1 LICETAQEL
10 IHGYLDGELDL
21 SRSLEVEQHMQECQV
36 CASAYRNQTALRSA
50 FKNSSLY
57 YSAPETLEKRIR
69 ASLRREAKSEVG
81 RRSFGWRWLAVG
93 VALASVLLMALVV
106 WRAVP
111 GLRPSGDDL
120 LAQEIVSNHVRSL
133 QLESHRADV
142 ISSDQ
147 HTVKPWFDGK
157 LDFAPPVKDF
167 SSQGFPLIGGRL
179 EYLNNRAVAALIYQ
193 RQKHFI
199 NLYIWPAEQSPAE
212 QRKAAGEVP
221 GKRQGYNLLH
231 WTNAGMNYWAISDL
245 NGVELHEFARLV
257 QEAQ

>member
-1 LICETAQEL
+1 MICQTTQEL

-21 SRSLEVEQHMQECQV
+21 ARSLEVEQHMKECQV

-57 YSAPETLEKRIR
+57 YSAPEALEKRIR
-69 ASLRREAKSEVG
+69 SSLRREAKSEVG
-81 RRSFGWRWLAVG
+81 RRWFDWRWLPIG
-93 VALASVLLMALVV
+93 ALALILLLGFVI
-106 WRAVP
+106 WRAAP

-120 LAQEIVSNHVRSL
+120 LAHEMVSNHVRSL
-133 QLESHRADV
+133 QLESHRTDV

-179 EYLNNRAVAALIYQ
+179 EYLNNRAVAALFYQ
-193 RQKHFI
+193 RQKHYI
-199 NLYIWPAEQSPAE
+199 NLYIWPAEQSNATSE
-212 QRKAAGEVP
+212 VAA
-221 GKRQGYNLLH
+221 KRQGYNLLH
-231 WTNAGMNYWAISDL
+231 WTNSGMNFWAISDL

>member
-1 LICETAQEL
+1 LSCQTTQEL
-10 IHGYLDGELDL
+10 IHAYVDGELDL
-21 SRSLEVEQHMQECQV
+21 ASSLEVEQHMEECQV
-36 CASAYRNQTALRSA
+36 CAIAYRNQTALRAA
-50 FKNSSLY
+50 FKDGSLY
-57 YSAPETLEKRIR
+57 YSAPEKLNKRIR
-69 ASLRREAKSEVG
+69 SSLRREAKSEVG
-81 RRSFGWRWLAVG
+81 RRSFAWRWLSVG
-93 VALASVLLMALVV
+93 AFALVLLMALVL
-106 WRAVP
+106 WWAVP

-133 QLESHRADV
+133 QLEGHRIDV

-167 SSQGFPLIGGRL
+167 SGQGFPLIGGRL

-199 NLYIWPAEQSPAE
+199 NLYIWPAAE
-212 QRKAAGEVP
+212 SSAASEVAT
-221 GKRQGYNLLH
+221 KRQGYNLLH
-231 WTNAGMNYWAISDL
+231 WTNSGMNYWAVSDL

>member
-1 LICETAQEL
+1 LSCQTTQEF
-10 IHGYLDGELDL
+10 IHAYVDGELDL
-21 SRSLEVEQHMQECQV
+21 ARSLEVEQHMEQCEV
-36 CASAYRNQTALRSA
+36 CAIAYRNQTALRSA
-50 FKNSSLY
+50 LKDSSLY
-57 YSAPETLEKRIR
+57 HSAPAGLEKRIR
-69 ASLRREAKSEVG
+69 SSLRREAKSEAG
-81 RRSFGWRWLAVG
+81 QRWSGWRWLTAG
-93 VALASVLLMALVV
+93 AALAFVFLMAFVI

-111 GLRPSGDDL
+111 GLRPSGDEL

-133 QLESHRADV
+133 QLEGHRTDV

-193 RQKHFI
+193 RQKHYI
-199 NLYIWPAEQSPAE
+199 NLYIWPAEQSS
-212 QRKAAGEVP
+212 AASEVAT
-221 GKRQGYNLLH
+221 KRQGYNLLH
-231 WTNAGMNYWAISDL
+231 WTNSTMNYWAVSDL
-245 NGVELHEFARLV
+245 NGVELHEFARLL

>member
-1 LICETAQEL
+1 L
-10 IHGYLDGELDL
+10 IHPYVDGELDL
-21 SRSLEVEQHMQECQV
+21 ARSLGVEQHMQECQD
-36 CASAYRNQTALRSA
+36 CANAYRTQTALRSA
-50 FKNSSLY
+50 FKDGSLY
-57 YSAPETLEKRIR
+57 HSAPAKLEKRIR
-69 ASLRREAKSEVG
+69 SSLRSEAKSELG
-81 RRSFGWRWLAVG
+81 RRSFGWRLLPVG
-93 VALASVLLMALVV
+93 AALAFVLLMAFVI

-111 GLRPSGDDL
+111 GLHPSGDEL
-120 LAQEIVSNHVRSL
+120 LAQGIVSNHVRSL

-157 LDFAPPVKDF
+157 LDFAPTVKDF

-199 NLYIWPAEQSPAE
+199 NLYIWPAEQSNATSE
-212 QRKAAGEVP
+212 VAA
-221 GKRQGYNLLH
+221 KRQGYNLLH
-231 WTNAGMNYWAISDL
+231 WTSAGMNYWAISDL

>member
-1 LICETAQEL
+1 LSCQTAQEF
-10 IHGYLDGELDL
+10 IHAYVDGELDL
-21 SRSLEVEQHMQECQV
+21 ARSLEVEQHMQECQV

-50 FKNSSLY
+50 LKDSSLY
-57 YSAPETLEKRIR
+57 HSAPAGLEKRIR
-69 ASLRREAKSEVG
+69 SSLRREAKSEVG
-81 RRSFGWRWLAVG
+81 RRSFGWRWLPVG
-93 VALASVLLMALVV
+93 VALACVLLMALVI
-106 WRAVP
+106 WQAVP

-120 LAQEIVSNHVRSL
+120 LAQEMVSNHVRSL
-133 QLESHRADV
+133 QLESHRTDV

-167 SSQGFPLIGGRL
+167 SSQGFPLLGGRL

-199 NLYIWPAEQSPAE
+199 NLYIWPAEKSSTTS
-212 QRKAAGEVP
+212 EVAT
-221 GKRQGYNLLH
+221 KRQGYNLLH
-231 WTNAGMNYWAISDL
+231 WTNSGMTYWAISDL

>member
-179 EYLNNRAVAALIYQ
+179 EYLNNRAVAALVYQ
-193 RQKHFI
+193 RQKHYI
-199 NLYIWPAEQSPAE
+199 NLYIWPAEQSDPT
-212 QRKAAGEVP
+212 GEVP
-221 GKRQGYNLLH
+221 AKRQGYNLLH
-231 WTNAGMNYWAISDL
+231 WTNSGMNFWAISDL

>member
-1 LICETAQEL
+1 MICQTAQEL
-10 IHGYLDGELDL
+10 VNAYVDGELDL
-21 SRSLEVEQHMQECQV
+21 ARSLEVEQHMQECQV

-50 FKNSSLY
+50 LKDSSLY
-57 YSAPETLEKRIR
+57 HSAPAGLEKRIR
-69 ASLRREAKSEVG
+69 SSLRREAKSEVG
-81 RRSFGWRWLAVG
+81 RRSFGWRWLPVG
-93 VALASVLLMALVV
+93 VALACVLLMALVI
-106 WRAVP
+106 WQAVP

-120 LAQEIVSNHVRSL
+120 LAQEMVSNHVRSL
-133 QLESHRADV
+133 QLESHRTDV

-167 SSQGFPLIGGRL
+167 SSQGFPLLGGRL

-199 NLYIWPAEQSPAE
+199 NLYIWPAEKSSTTS
-212 QRKAAGEVP
+212 EVAT
-221 GKRQGYNLLH
+221 KRQGYNLLH
-231 WTNAGMNYWAISDL
+231 WTNSGMTYWAISDL

>member
-1 LICETAQEL
+1 LI
-10 IHGYLDGELDL
+10 YPYVDGELDL
-21 SRSLEVEQHMQECQV
+21 ARSLEVEQHMQECQV

-50 FKNSSLY
+50 FKDSSLY
-57 YSAPETLEKRIR
+57 HSAPAKLERRIR
-69 ASLRREAKSEVG
+69 SSLRREAKFEVG
-81 RRSFGWRWLAVG
+81 RRSFGWRLLPVG
-93 VALASVLLMALVV
+93 AALAFVLLMAFVI

-111 GLRPSGDDL
+111 GLRHSGDEL

-193 RQKHFI
+193 RQKHYI
-199 NLYIWPAEQSPAE
+199 NLYIWPAEQSNAT
-212 QRKAAGEVP
+212 GEVDT
-221 GKRQGYNLLH
+221 KRQGYNLLH
-231 WTNAGMNYWAISDL
+231 WANAGMNYWAISDL

-257 QEAQ
+257 REAQ

>member
-1 LICETAQEL
+1 MSCQTAQEL
-10 IHGYLDGELDL
+10 INGYVDGELDL
-21 SRSLEVEQHMQECQV
+21 ARSLEVEQHMEECQV

-57 YSAPETLEKRIR
+57 YSVPEKLEKRIR
-69 ASLRREAKSEVG
+69 SSLRHEAKSEVG
-81 RRSFGWRWLAVG
+81 RPLFGWRWLPG
-93 VALASVLLMALVV
+93 VALAFVLLMAFVI

-133 QLESHRADV
+133 QLETHRADV

-179 EYLNNRAVAALIYQ
+179 EYLNNRAVAALVYQ
-193 RQKHFI
+193 RQKHYI
-199 NLYIWPAEQSPAE
+199 NLYIWPAEQSNAS
-212 QRKAAGEVP
+212 GEVAA
-221 GKRQGYNLLH
+221 KRQGYNLVR
-231 WTNAGMNYWAISDL
+231 WTSSGMNYWAISDL